1 VGKLATA
8 LESQPSWSDLPL
20 VLITAPG
27 ESARMRLRHLSPLGV
42 VGNISILEKP
52 VRPETLLSTCRV
64 ALRSRRRQYQVR
76 DLLRELEQMMSQ
88 IQQQSRIF
96 DTTFSAIPDFA
107 YIFDREGRFIYA
119 NRALLDLLGL
129 DLDAVVGKRFSELPY
144 PGDLAGRLEQQ
155 IEHVFRTGK
164 ILRDEMA
171 YTNPTGVTGY
181 YEYIFTPVIGN
192 DGNVEVVAGSTRDT
206 SERRRNEEAL
216 REGDRRKDEFLAMLA
231 HELRN
236 PLAAVANGAALLD
249 SEDPKDR
256 AWAASVI
263 RRQAAQLTHL
273 IDDLLDVSRI
283 NTGKI
288 LLRKQRLDVGQILD
302 RARDSALPLIQ
313 ERRHVV
319 VSNYESKHSW
329 IDADPTR
336 LEQIF
341 VNLLTN
347 AAKYTPPGGRI
358 EISAKQTD
366 GEVMVSVHDNGIG
379 IAPHLLPEMFKL
391 FSQGERSIDRSEGGL
406 GIGLTIVQRLVE
418 MHGGRIEAH
427 SDGPSLGSTFV
438 VWLPA
443 APAPAEHVPMNA
455 QNKGG
460 QRRRVLIVDDNVDT
474 AQGMARLLTR
484 AGHEV
489 DLAHDGIEA
498 LEKARQQRPEAVV
511 LDIGLPGMDGF
522 DVARQLRREASCA
535 GATII
540 AVTGYGQAEDRKR
553 ALEAGCH
560 YHLVKPVD
568 IEELKS
574 ILEMTTAR

>member
-1 VGKLATA
+1 
-8 LESQPSWSDLPL
+8 
-20 VLITAPG
+20 
-27 ESARMRLRHLSPLGV
+27 
-42 VGNISILEKP
+42 
-52 VRPETLLSTCRV
+52 
-64 ALRSRRRQYQVR
+64 
-76 DLLRELEQMMSQ
+76 
-88 IQQQSRIF
+88 
-96 DTTFSAIPDFA
+96 
-107 YIFDREGRFIYA
+107 
-119 NRALLDLLGL
+119 
-129 DLDAVVGKRFSELPY
+129 
-144 PGDLAGRLEQQ
+144 
-155 IEHVFRTGK
+155 
-164 ILRDEMA
+164 
-171 YTNPTGVTGY
+171 
-181 YEYIFTPVIGN
+181 
-192 DGNVEVVAGSTRDT
+192 
-206 SERRRNEEAL
+206 
-216 REGDRRKDEFLAMLA
+216 
-231 HELRN
+231 
-236 PLAAVANGAALLD
+236 
-249 SEDPKDR
+249 
-256 AWAASVI
+256 
-263 RRQAAQLTHL
+263 
-273 IDDLLDVSRI
+273 
-283 NTGKI
+283 

-319 VSNYESKHSW
+319 TSNYESKHSW

-358 EISAKQTD
+358 EISAKQTGGD
-366 GEVMVSVHDNGIG
+366 VMVSVRDNGIG

-391 FSQGERSIDRSEGGL
+391 FTQGERSIDRSEGGL